1 MSVEYKK
8 DSNGKCP
15 VMHGGV
21 TKAGES
27 NTSRLWPNSINL
39 DILHQHDVKT
49 NPLPGFNYKKEVKK
63 LDFKALK
70 KDLLKLM
77 TDSQEWWPADLGSY
91 TGLMVRL
98 TWHQVG
104 TYREFDG
111 RPNVGSHR
119 FSPQDSWPDNTNL
132 DKARRLL
139 WPIKKKYGNSL
150 SWSDLM
156 VLAGTMAYEKAGFKT
171 FGFSFGREDIWGP
184 EKDVIGVKKQFH

>member
-1 MSVEYKK
+1 
-8 DSNGKCP
+8 
-15 VMHGGV
+15 
-21 TKAGES
+21 
-27 NTSRLWPNSINL
+27 
-39 DILHQHDVKT
+39 
-49 NPLPGFNYKKEVKK
+49 
-63 LDFKALK
+63 
-70 KDLLKLM
+70 M

-139 WPIKKKYGNSL
+139 WPIKKKYGNRL

-184 EKDVIGVKKQFH
+184 EKDVYWGKETVPLAVNRYGDPQDRSSLRLHLQHLTFSSFT